1 MDELQKLYD
10 VLTRDGYYTKSF
22 DDFKVQ
28 FQDPGYQDKVYGVVE
43 RDGLFT
49 KGKDAFI
56 QKYTSQE
63 EPIAVKKKN
72 RQNFRGTK
80 SQRSQSKN
88 LHSRFWNPSLR
99 VFLWDLKEFLRL
111 PLCLRLLQ

>member
-56 QKYTSQE
+56 QKYTSQA
-63 EPIAVKKKN
+63 EPIAVKKK
-72 RQNFRGTK
+72 RTVRTSVEPKASAAKARTCTPVFGIQAFGYFFGISK
-80 SQRSQSKN
+80 SS
-88 LHSRFWNPSLR
+88 
-99 VFLWDLKEFLRL
+99 
-111 PLCLRLLQ
+111 